1 MAAGGASLLVA
12 AVFSMLVMS
21 SLGHPRPLCSDC
33 DPQCRA
39 NCTAEVKTSCS
50 SYCSSGGGG
59 PQEGCRRNILQQCTA
74 NGICCSSNGTCTCD
88 CNTVAES
95 GCKGVPNAI
104 QLCDSCKHGIF
115 DQCFPTCNKDCNNN
129 CKKKGCHHA

>member
-1 MAAGGASLLVA
+1 MAAGGASLLAA

-21 SLGHPRPLCSDC
+21 SLGYPRPLCSDC
-33 DPQCRA
+33 DPQCHA

-50 SYCSSGGGG
+50 SYCSGGGGG
-59 PQEGCRRNILQQCTA
+59 PREGCRRNILRQCIA

-88 CNTVAES
+88 CNVVAES
-95 GCKGVPNAI
+95 GCKGVTDAT
-104 QLCDSCKHGIF
+104 QLCDPCMRGIF
-115 DQCFPTCNKDCNNN
+115 GKCFPTCKKDCNNN